1 MVFLQTT
8 LIYYLWGDLMGKL
21 VEMVEEVFKDDL
33 ECNLVELRKL
43 KLVLV
48 QLAREIELLWERVNE
63 LRWC

>member
-1 MVFLQTT
+1 M
-8 LIYYLWGDLMGKL
+8 DEL

>member
-1 MVFLQTT
+1 
-8 LIYYLWGDLMGKL
+8 MGEL

-63 LRWC
+63 LR

>member
-1 MVFLQTT
+1 
-8 LIYYLWGDLMGKL
+8 MGEL
-21 VEMVEEVFKDDL
+21 VEMIEEIFKDDL

-63 LRWC
+63 SRWC

>member
-1 MVFLQTT
+1 MGE
-8 LIYYLWGDLMGKL
+8 LI
-21 VEMVEEVFKDDL
+21 EMVEEIFKDDL

-63 LRWC
+63 LR

>member
-8 LIYYLWGDLMGKL
+8 LIYYLWGDLMGEL
-21 VEMVEEVFKDDL
+21 IEMVEEIFKDDL

-63 LRWC
+63 LR

>member
-1 MVFLQTT
+1 
-8 LIYYLWGDLMGKL
+8 MGEL
-21 VEMVEEVFKDDL
+21 VEMVEEIFKDDL

-63 LRWC
+63 LRR